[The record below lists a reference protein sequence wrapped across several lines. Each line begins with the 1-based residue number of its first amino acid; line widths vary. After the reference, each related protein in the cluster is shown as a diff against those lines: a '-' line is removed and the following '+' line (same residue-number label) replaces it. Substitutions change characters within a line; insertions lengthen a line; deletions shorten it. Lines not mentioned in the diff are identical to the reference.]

1 MPDMTCEE
9 FHSYLAER
17 NALGDAAASAHA
29 GHCADCSGLIVTQE
43 ELARCLRAVRESAPE
58 VSQAVDFAVLN
69 AYRREK
75 GSRAG
80 AGLSVAKRLV
90 WVPIAAVLLIAAAL
104 WLMGGHEQPVANP
117 VTVKVG
123 VPPEAQQATQPKV
136 IASSDVPTKPKV
148 KLERVRRNL
157 HSERPAVATVAKE
170 DREASGFRDLMY
182 CDPISCGGPM
192 QVIRIQIPE
201 FPSNAPSP
209 RTARG
214 LTQADV
220 VVGPDGVARAIRFV
234 RY

>member
-9 FHSYLAER
+9 FRSYLAER
-17 NALGDAAASAHA
+17 NALGAAAASAHA
-29 GHCADCSGLIVTQE
+29 GSCVDCSGLIVAQE
-43 ELARCLRAVRESAPE
+43 ELLRCLHAVRESAPE
-58 VSQAVDFAVLN
+58 VSQSVDFAVLS

-90 WVPIAAVLLIAAAL
+90 WVPIAAVLLIAAAF
-104 WLMGGHEQPVANP
+104 WLMGGHKQPVRNP

-123 VPPEAQQATQPKV
+123 VPPEAQATQPKV

-148 KLERVRRNL
+148 KSERVYRNL
-157 HSERPAVATVAKE
+157 HAGRPVVATAAKE
-170 DREASGFRDLMY
+170 DSQASGFRDLMY

-201 FPSNAPSP
+201 FPSNASP
-209 RTARG
+209 RPASG